1 MWSPWGSE
9 SVLDDCAGRSIG
21 LVWLENAR
29 ANKRPRAFSAPPTSL
44 VRSNFGAYWASLTGA
59 STGASTV
66 TSAVSSAL
74 SATGARKSGVFNT
87 GVFNTGEFIGSVGS
101 NNPGPL
107 ARFTGAETSREVR
120 RGIGTIL
127 FGAVCSAL
135 RSGLVNGFTLP
146 VDGLV
151 LLAGGL
157 AATNKRGD
165 FSRRSSNVHP
175 RGNVSRDA
183 CSSHR
188 RFTWCCL
195 SSSKVS
201 SHTTQATR
209 SIPKATSAGS
219 LQPCFSQL
227 FVTGSRVRNGAPR
240 SGAFSG
246 RCGPRSHDFY
256 DVNVVLFRLS

>member
-74 SATGARKSGVFNT
+74 SAIGTRKT

-101 NNPGPL
+101 NKPGPL
-107 ARFTGAETSREVR
+107 ARLTGADTSREVR
-120 RGIGTIL
+120 RGNGTVF

-135 RSGLVNGFTLP
+135 RSGLVNGFTLL
-146 VDGLV
+146 VDGFV

-157 AATNKRGD
+157 AATNSRGD

-175 RGNVSRDA
+175 RGKVSRDA

-195 SSSKVS
+195 SSSNVS

-219 LQPCFSQL
+219 LHPCFSQL
-227 FVTGSRVRNGAPR
+227 FVTWSRVRNGAPR

-256 DVNVVLFRLS
+256 DVNVALFRLS

>member
-1 MWSPWGSE
+1 M
-9 SVLDDCAGRSIG
+9 G

-29 ANKRPRAFSAPPTSL
+29 ASNRPRALSAPPTSL
-44 VRSNFGAYWASLTGA
+44 VRSNLGAYWASLTGA
-59 STGASTV
+59 STCASPGASTGLSAL
-66 TSAVSSAL
+66 TSAVSS
-74 SATGARKSGVFNT
+74 TGVFNT
-87 GVFNTGEFIGSVGS
+87 GARNTGEFIGSVGS
-101 NNPGPL
+101 NKPGPL
-107 ARFTGAETSREVR
+107 ARFTGADTSREVR
-120 RGIGTIL
+120 RGSGTIF

-135 RSGLVNGFTLP
+135 RSGLVNGFTLLAG
-146 VDGLV
+146 GLV
-151 LLAGGL
+151 LLTGGL

-175 RGNVSRDA
+175 RGKVRRDA

-195 SSSKVS
+195 SSSNVS
-201 SHTTQATR
+201 SHTTQAMR

-227 FVTGSRVRNGAPR
+227 FVTWSRVRNGAPR

-256 DVNVVLFRLS
+256 DVNVALFRLS

>member
-74 SATGARKSGVFNT
+74 SATGARCVSGPRS
-87 GVFNTGEFIGSVGS
+87 TGEFIGSVGS

-120 RGIGTIL
+120 RGIGTIF

-195 SSSKVS
+195 SSSNVS

-256 DVNVVLFRLS
+256 DVNVALFRLS

>member
-9 SVLDDCAGRSIG
+9 SVLDDCSGRSIG

-59 STGASTV
+59 PTGASTV
-66 TSAVSSAL
+66 SS
-74 SATGARKSGVFNT
+74 TGVFNT
-87 GVFNTGEFIGSVGS
+87 GALSTGEFIGSVGS
-101 NNPGPL
+101 NKPGPP

-120 RGIGTIL
+120 RGSGTIF

-135 RSGLVNGFTLP
+135 RSGLVNGFTLL
-146 VDGLV
+146 VDGFV
-151 LLAGGL
+151 LLACGL

-175 RGNVSRDA
+175 RGKVSRDA

-195 SSSKVS
+195 SSSNVS

-227 FVTGSRVRNGAPR
+227 FVTWSRVRNGAPR

-256 DVNVVLFRLS
+256 DVNVALFRLS

>member
-66 TSAVSSAL
+66 SSAVSS
-74 SATGARKSGVFNT
+74 T
-87 GVFNTGEFIGSVGS
+87 GVVNTGEFIGSVGS
-101 NNPGPL
+101 NKPGPL
-107 ARFTGAETSREVR
+107 ERFTGADTSREVR
-120 RGIGTIL
+120 RGSGTIF

-135 RSGLVNGFTLP
+135 RSGLFNGFTLL

-151 LLAGGL
+151 LLACGL
-157 AATNKRGD
+157 AATNSRGD

-175 RGNVSRDA
+175 RGKVSRDA

-195 SSSKVS
+195 SSSNVS

-227 FVTGSRVRNGAPR
+227 FVTESRVRNGAPR

-256 DVNVVLFRLS
+256 DVNVALFRLS

>member
-44 VRSNFGAYWASLTGA
+44 VRSNFGAYWAPLTGA

-66 TSAVSSAL
+66 SS
-74 SATGARKSGVFNT
+74 TGVVNT
-87 GVFNTGEFIGSVGS
+87 GVVNTGEFIGSVGS
-101 NNPGPL
+101 NKPGPL

-120 RGIGTIL
+120 RGSGTIF

-135 RSGLVNGFTLP
+135 RSGLFNGFTLL
-146 VDGLV
+146 VDGFA
-151 LLAGGL
+151 LLACGL
-157 AATNKRGD
+157 AATNSRGD

-175 RGNVSRDA
+175 RGKVSRDA

-195 SSSKVS
+195 SS
-201 SHTTQATR
+201 
-209 SIPKATSAGS
+209 
-219 LQPCFSQL
+219 
-227 FVTGSRVRNGAPR
+227 
-240 SGAFSG
+240 
-246 RCGPRSHDFY
+246 
-256 DVNVVLFRLS
+256 

>member
-66 TSAVSSAL
+66 TSVVSSAL
-74 SATGARKSGVFNT
+74 SATGARCVSGPRS
-87 GVFNTGEFIGSVGS
+87 TGEFIGSVGS

-120 RGIGTIL
+120 RGIGTIF

-195 SSSKVS
+195 SSSNVS

-256 DVNVVLFRLS
+256 DVNVALFRLS

>member
-66 TSAVSSAL
+66 SS
-74 SATGARKSGVFNT
+74 TGVVNT
-87 GVFNTGEFIGSVGS
+87 GVVNTGEFIGSVGS
-101 NNPGPL
+101 NKPGPV
-107 ARFTGAETSREVR
+107 ARFTGADTSREVR
-120 RGIGTIL
+120 RGSGTIF

-135 RSGLVNGFTLP
+135 RSGLFNGFTLL

-151 LLAGGL
+151 LLACGL
-157 AATNKRGD
+157 AATNSRGD

-175 RGNVSRDA
+175 RGKVSRDA

-195 SSSKVS
+195 SSSNVS

-227 FVTGSRVRNGAPR
+227 FVTWSRVRNGAPR

-256 DVNVVLFRLS
+256 DVNVALFRLS

>member
-9 SVLDDCAGRSIG
+9 SVLDDCSGRSIG

-120 RGIGTIL
+120 RGIGTIF

-157 AATNKRGD
+157 AATNSRGD

-175 RGNVSRDA
+175 RGKVSRDA

-195 SSSKVS
+195 SSSNVS

-219 LQPCFSQL
+219 LHPCFSQL
-227 FVTGSRVRNGAPR
+227 FVTWSRVRNGAPR

-256 DVNVVLFRLS
+256 DVNVALFRLS

>member
-1 MWSPWGSE
+1 MWSPWGNE
-9 SVLDDCAGRSIG
+9 SVLAGCSGRSMG

-29 ANKRPRAFSAPPTSL
+29 ASNRPRALSAPPTSL
-44 VRSNFGAYWASLTGA
+44 VRSNLGAYWASLTGA
-59 STGASTV
+59 SPGASTV
-66 TSAVSSAL
+66 TSAVSS
-74 SATGARKSGVFNT
+74 TGVFNT
-87 GVFNTGEFIGSVGS
+87 GALNTGEFIGSVGS
-101 NNPGPL
+101 NKPGPF
-107 ARFTGAETSREVR
+107 ARLTGADTSREVR
-120 RGIGTIL
+120 RGSGTIF

-135 RSGLVNGFTLP
+135 RSGLVNGFTLL

-151 LLAGGL
+151 LLACGL
-157 AATNKRGD
+157 AATNSRGD

-175 RGNVSRDA
+175 RGRVSRDA

-195 SSSKVS
+195 SSSNVS

-227 FVTGSRVRNGAPR
+227 FVTWSRVRNGAPR

-256 DVNVVLFRLS
+256 DVNVALFRLS

>member
-66 TSAVSSAL
+66 SSAVSS
-74 SATGARKSGVFNT
+74 T
-87 GVFNTGEFIGSVGS
+87 GVVNTGEFIGSVGS
-101 NNPGPL
+101 NKPGPL
-107 ARFTGAETSREVR
+107 ERFTGADTSREVR
-120 RGIGTIL
+120 RGSGTIF

-135 RSGLVNGFTLP
+135 RSGLFNGFTLL

-151 LLAGGL
+151 LLACGL
-157 AATNKRGD
+157 AATNSRGD

-175 RGNVSRDA
+175 RGKVSRDA

-195 SSSKVS
+195 SSSNVS

-227 FVTGSRVRNGAPR
+227 FVTWSRVRNGAPR

-256 DVNVVLFRLS
+256 DVNVALFRLS

>member
-9 SVLDDCAGRSIG
+9 SVLDDCAGCSIG

-66 TSAVSSAL
+66 TSVVSSAL
-74 SATGARKSGVFNT
+74 SAIGARCVSGPRS
-87 GVFNTGEFIGSVGS
+87 TGEFIGSVGS
-101 NNPGPL
+101 NKPGPL
-107 ARFTGAETSREVR
+107 ARLTGADTSREVR
-120 RGIGTIL
+120 RGNGTVF

-135 RSGLVNGFTLP
+135 RSGLVNGFTLL
-146 VDGLV
+146 VDGFM
-151 LLAGGL
+151 LLACGL
-157 AATNKRGD
+157 AATNSRGD

-175 RGNVSRDA
+175 RGKVSRDA

-195 SSSKVS
+195 SSSNVS

-219 LQPCFSQL
+219 LHPCFSQL
-227 FVTGSRVRNGAPR
+227 FVTWSRVRNGAPR

-256 DVNVVLFRLS
+256 DVNVALFRLS

>member
-107 ARFTGAETSREVR
+107 ARFTGADTSREVR
-120 RGIGTIL
+120 RGSGTIF

-135 RSGLVNGFTLP
+135 RSGLVNGFTLL
-146 VDGLV
+146 VDGFV

-157 AATNKRGD
+157 AATNSRGD

-175 RGNVSRDA
+175 RGKVSRDA

-195 SSSKVS
+195 SSSNVS

-227 FVTGSRVRNGAPR
+227 FVTWSRVRNGAPR

-256 DVNVVLFRLS
+256 DVNVALFRLS

>member
-9 SVLDDCAGRSIG
+9 SVLDDCSGRSIG

-66 TSAVSSAL
+66 SSAVSS
-74 SATGARKSGVFNT
+74 T
-87 GVFNTGEFIGSVGS
+87 GVVNTGEFIGSVGS
-101 NNPGPL
+101 NKPGPL
-107 ARFTGAETSREVR
+107 ERFTGADTSREVR
-120 RGIGTIL
+120 RGSGTIF

-135 RSGLVNGFTLP
+135 RSGLFNGFTLL

-151 LLAGGL
+151 LLACGL
-157 AATNKRGD
+157 AATNSRGD

-175 RGNVSRDA
+175 RGKVSRDA

-195 SSSKVS
+195 SSSNVS

-227 FVTGSRVRNGAPR
+227 FVTWSRVRNGAPR

-256 DVNVVLFRLS
+256 DVNVALFRLS

>member
-74 SATGARKSGVFNT
+74 SATGARCASGPR
-87 GVFNTGEFIGSVGS
+87 NTGEFIGSVGS
-101 NNPGPL
+101 NKPGPL
-107 ARFTGAETSREVR
+107 ARLTGADTSREVR
-120 RGIGTIL
+120 RGNGTVF

-135 RSGLVNGFTLP
+135 RSGLVNGFTLL
-146 VDGLV
+146 VDGFA

-157 AATNKRGD
+157 AATNSRGD

-175 RGNVSRDA
+175 RGKVSRDA

-195 SSSKVS
+195 SSSNVS

-256 DVNVVLFRLS
+256 DVNVALFRLS

>member
-9 SVLDDCAGRSIG
+9 SVLDDCVGRSIG

-66 TSAVSSAL
+66 TSVVSSAL
-74 SATGARKSGVFNT
+74 SAIGARCVSGPRS
-87 GVFNTGEFIGSVGS
+87 TGEFIGSVGS
-101 NNPGPL
+101 NKPGPL
-107 ARFTGAETSREVR
+107 ARLTGADTSREVR
-120 RGIGTIL
+120 RGNGTVF

-135 RSGLVNGFTLP
+135 RSGLVNGFTLF
-146 VDGLV
+146 VDGFV

-157 AATNKRGD
+157 AATNSRGD

-195 SSSKVS
+195 SSSNVS

-256 DVNVVLFRLS
+256 DVNVALFRLS